1 MATTTEAQIHAAVR
15 AISAE
20 YARIIT
26 QTLDSLAKEALAAT
40 KTKLQ
45 EYFILPPENS
55 IESVVVQRKIVAEV
69 GSLINGPKA
78 GLLDELDDVIDTIVH
93 SNMWHK
99 EDGRTVVAD
108 VQFSVDALVTGRLR
122 PLLTSVDALT
132 LARVLKAV
140 QGQGKITPRPN
151 VSMEGMENVRL
162 GLSLEV
168 FLARL
173 QAASVAGNDQISK
186 AVTALH

>member
-55 IESVVVQRKIVAEV
+55 IESVVDAEV

-78 GLLDELDDVIDTIVH
+78 GLLDELDDAIDTIVH